1 MTGAL
6 LFDVGM
12 HKCEDTAYYLQR
24 GHRVVAVDADP
35 AMIVAAAERFG
46 EEIAVGRLSLV
57 HAAVTDQP
65 GDVSLHRS
73 RETLWSSLDPAI
85 AGRMGAH
92 GDTIQ
97 VPATT
102 LAALFEKFG
111 VPFYCK
117 IDIEGWDE
125 RALSSLQGARELP
138 TFVSVESECAG
149 EAGVDEAAALRTL
162 DRLAALGY
170 RRFKLV
176 EQRSLQVLTE
186 SEPVYVT
193 LGIAGRILRRLGLRS
208 SARDRLHRWASAG
221 REAVAAR
228 CGYGFPVGATGPF
241 GDDLTGEWL
250 DVDSA
255 RRTLLR
261 HRRDFF
267 RMSGVRGFEFWCDW
281 HAGR

>member
-6 LFDVGM
+6 LFDIGM

-35 AMIVAAAERFG
+35 TMVAAAAERFS
-46 EEIAVGRLSLV
+46 EEIAAGQLALV
-57 HAAVTDQP
+57 HAAISDQP
-65 GDVSLHRS
+65 GDVPLYRS
-73 RETLWSSLDPAI
+73 RETMWNSLDPAI
-85 AGRMGAH
+85 AGRLGTL
-92 GDTIQ
+92 GDSVS

-102 LAALFEKFG
+102 LAMLFEQFG

-125 RALSSLQGARELP
+125 RALASIQGAPQLP

-149 EAGVDEAAALRTL
+149 ESGVDEASALRTL

-176 EQRSLQVLTE
+176 DQRSLHVLAE
-186 SEPVYVT
+186 SESTYVT
-193 LGIAGRILRRLGLRS
+193 PGLPARVLRRLGLRTAAPADFRS
-208 SARDRLHRWASAG
+208 RA
-221 REAVAAR
+221 AAR
-228 CGYGFPVGATGPF
+228 RAAMVLRYGYSFPIGATGPF
-241 GDDLTGEWL
+241 GDDLMGEWM
-250 DVDSA
+250 DFESA

-267 RMSGVRGFEFWCDW
+267 RMRYVRGFEFWCDW
-281 HAGR
+281 HASR